1 MTSERRL
8 EVCGPS
14 PVGRGWGWAG
24 LGAPPRLGLAWPGL
38 VCNWVCS
45 MYPCAHVHRCSYAN
59 LMQPGG
65 EKDSKLGI
73 LHLSLPVP
81 CFPIGPTRII
91 LAHVLLGRAASC
103 LGKAEPSL
111 ATTILLPWKLPLP
124 TSSSQYL
131 QWALSNTLGE
141 QGWGSQKVA
150 GKLLLAALDQAVQ
163 GSACYCQAGAEMA
176 PYRFRLISC
185 GHSLPDSRG
194 PLGGP
199 LPPPLASLAPLL
211 LPPGDPACLYRQT
224 TGHRARKCSWMLRCQ
239 PLPMFFDFQI
249 PTGS

>member
-1 MTSERRL
+1 MCCLEGQPPVWERLNHRW
-8 EVCGPS
+8 PS
-14 PVGRGWGWAG
+14 PSFFPGSSRS
-24 LGAPPRLGLAWPGL
+24 PLA
-38 VCNWVCS
+38 
-45 MYPCAHVHRCSYAN
+45 
-59 LMQPGG
+59 
-65 EKDSKLGI
+65 
-73 LHLSLPVP
+73 
-81 CFPIGPTRII
+81 
-91 LAHVLLGRAASC
+91 
-103 LGKAEPSL
+103 
-111 ATTILLPWKLPLP
+111 
-124 TSSSQYL
+124 SSSQYL

-141 QGWGSQKVA
+141 QGWDSQKVA

-163 GSACYCQAGAEMA
+163 GSACYRQAGAEMA